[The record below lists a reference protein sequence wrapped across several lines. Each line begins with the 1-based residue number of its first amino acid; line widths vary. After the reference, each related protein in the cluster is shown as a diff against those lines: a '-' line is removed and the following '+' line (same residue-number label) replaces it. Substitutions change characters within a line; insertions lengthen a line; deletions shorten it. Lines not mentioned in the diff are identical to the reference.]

1 MGWKCAH
8 GWRKCNHSH
17 SRSLPHDCPV
27 SPGASKTACCPRPCP
42 CPLPT
47 QWCTQL
53 MVGTLHRIQRRKL
66 YKGNVLYFPPT
77 QNKIFSLCHFCF
89 GNYFREDLLNVFT
102 QPRNQFCTLEKSVV
116 AGDLLGSLKLKD
128 HVPIIWMICISNNK
142 INGKSCCW
150 TVLLSFFTCII
161 HLRHTDM
168 AGDDCVWVR
177 AVCIWCWY

>member
-1 MGWKCAH
+1 
-8 GWRKCNHSH
+8 
-17 SRSLPHDCPV
+17 
-27 SPGASKTACCPRPCP
+27 
-42 CPLPT
+42 
-47 QWCTQL
+47 

-77 QNKIFSLCHFCF
+77 QNKIFSLCHICF
-89 GNYFREDLLNVFT
+89 GNYFGEDLLNVFT

-116 AGDLLGSLKLKD
+116 AGDLLGSLKLQD
-128 HVPIIWMICISNNK
+128 HFPIIWMICISNDK

-168 AGDDCVWVR
+168 TDNDAGLLPPCIPPCLRAHVQCAFDADSKKINRFHLSQHWQVWAQLQLAICLFVQD
-177 AVCIWCWY
+177 